1 MSFSCDRCGLCCRRV
16 GRFPFMKEYDRGDGV
31 CRYLTT
37 DNLCAIYE
45 NRPLICN
52 IDLLYEKFYS
62 NVMSRD
68 DYYLLNAEACASMK
82 SSTTEDKEVAPAPW
96 VSSPRIPG

>member
-1 MSFSCDRCGLCCRRV
+1 MSFNCDKCGLCCRRV

-52 IDLLYEKFYS
+52 VGLLYEKFYS
-62 NVMSRD
+62 NVMSREEYD
-68 DYYLLNAEACASMK
+68 LLNSEACASMK
-82 SSTTEDKEVAPAPW
+82 SSANEAKEVPPVPG
-96 VSSPRIPG
+96 VSSPCTPG

>member
-1 MSFSCDRCGLCCRRV
+1 
-16 GRFPFMKEYDRGDGV
+16 MKEYDRGDGV

-52 IDLLYEKFYS
+52 VGLLYEKFYS
-62 NVMSRD
+62 NVMSREEYD
-68 DYYLLNAEACASMK
+68 LLNSEACASMK
-82 SSTTEDKEVAPAPW
+82 SSTNKDKEVPPAPG
-96 VSSPRIPG
+96 VSSPSTPG